1 MKISEAATLIQSG
14 VQNNIPNA
22 TWADLGCGSGTFTK
36 ALATLLRE
44 RSKIYAVDKVDQ
56 PIKSPNENKVEI
68 EFIRLDFIN
77 EALPFT
83 NLDGIL
89 MANALHYVKEK
100 DTLIKKLTTHLK
112 PTGQFIII
120 EYDTKNSNQW
130 VPYPINFENLRKT
143 FSTAGFRDVKKFN
156 ERKSIYQ
163 AGKMYAA
170 VVRRG

>member
-1 MKISEAATLIQSG
+1 MKITEAAILIEPG
-14 VQNNIPNA
+14 IQNKIPNA

-36 ALATLLRE
+36 ALASLLME
-44 RSKIYAVDKVDQ
+44 HSKIYAVDKVDQ
-56 PIKSPNENKVEI
+56 PMKSPNENKVEI

-77 EALPFT
+77 EALPFV

-100 DTLIKKLTTHLK
+100 DVLIKKLTKHLK
-112 PTGQFIII
+112 PAGQFIII
-120 EYDTKNSNQW
+120 EYETENSNQW
-130 VPYPINFENLRKT
+130 VPYPINFKKLQKA
-143 FSTAGFRDVKKFN
+143 FSVAGFSEVIKIS

-170 VVRRG
+170 VAMRG